1 MTRNPWP
8 PYILAGGW
16 TITVDRECARG
27 GSELS
32 ACVCSAL
39 LQAAQVVSTEQP
51 DKKKG
56 GKGKGKGASSGK
68 VSPHHHHRHHQL
80 LSSSIS

>member
-1 MTRNPWP
+1 MC
-8 PYILAGGW
+8 YIEKA
-16 TITVDRECARG
+16 VN
-27 GSELS
+27 SV
-32 ACVCSAL
+32 CVCSAL

-68 VSPHHHHRHHQL
+68 VSPHHTTPN
-80 LSSSIS
+80 SSPPPYHDCRPV